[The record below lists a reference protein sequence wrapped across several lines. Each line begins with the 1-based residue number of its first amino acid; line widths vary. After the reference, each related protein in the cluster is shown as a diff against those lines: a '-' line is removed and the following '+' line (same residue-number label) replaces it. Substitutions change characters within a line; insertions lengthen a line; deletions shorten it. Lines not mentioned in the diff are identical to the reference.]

1 MTYNIDE
8 CKTFLCQIMIN
19 LSDIV
24 SFCDNR
30 VRRKEIADF
39 PGAENGLQVANDGK
53 VTKIGASVDAG
64 LIPFQKAIEAKI
76 DFLIVHHGLFWR
88 PFTPITEDSYEK
100 IKLLIKGN
108 LAVYASHLPLDGHRE
123 IGNNALIAKALG
135 LGQLDWFLEF
145 QGTKIGLIAEAF
157 KDREELKLKLR
168 QLFPGTFT
176 AIEFG
181 SGHPKK
187 IAISSGSGNS
197 VVGELLKAGVDTL
210 VTGELRQHHFNMA
223 QELKLN
229 LYACGHYATEVFGV
243 QALAKEVARKFNL
256 DYEFIQTECPL

>member
-1 MTYNIDE
+1 MV
-8 CKTFLCQIMIN
+8 N
-19 LSDIV
+19 LPDIL

-30 VRRKEIADF
+30 VHRTEIGDF
-39 PGAENGLQVANDGK
+39 PGAENGLQVANNGK

-76 DFLIVHHGLFWR
+76 DFLIVHHGLFWN
-88 PFTPITEDSYEK
+88 PPVPITEANYEK
-100 IKLLIKGN
+100 IKVLIEGN
-108 LAVYASHLPLDGHRE
+108 LAVYASHLPLDAHRE
-123 IGNNALIAKALG
+123 IGNNALIAKSLG
-135 LGQLDWFLEF
+135 LKQLDWFLEF
-145 QGTKIGLIAEAF
+145 QGTKIGLIAESF
-157 KDREELKLKLR
+157 KNREELKTKLQ
-168 QLFPGTFT
+168 QLFPSTFT
-176 AIEFG
+176 AIEYG
-181 SGHPKK
+181 SPEPNK

-243 QALAKEVARKFNL
+243 QALAKEVAQKFNL
-256 DYEFIQTECPL
+256 NYEFIQTDCPL